1 MMKINFGDVVRKLRI
16 AKGKRLVNVAKAM
29 GWSAVYLSDIERGK
43 RNPPSVKDIRK
54 LAEILEVDPGV
65 LLEAAARSQKPIDLT
80 ELPPNAREVALALMR
95 KSYDLTE
102 EEKGRILEILGK
114 NKREVLLKPG

>member
-1 MMKINFGDVVRKLRI
+1 MMKENFGEVVRKLRI
-16 AKGKRLVNVAKAM
+16 AKRKKLVDVAKAM

-65 LLEAAARSQKPIDLT
+65 LLEAAARSQKP
-80 ELPPNAREVALALMR
+80 EARSR
-95 KSYDLTE
+95 
-102 EEKGRILEILGK
+102 
-114 NKREVLLKPG
+114 